1 MPDFPPLDL
10 IYRALIVAGV
20 QLVVIAALL
29 LLTSF
34 VVGLLLRRAD
44 SISVL
49 RKYREQGEMVRR
61 RLNRQLGLLFVFL
74 VFIVLAG
81 NGYLLFHGVDLIE
94 EARSRLLGLSTQ
106 FWIDLAIE
114 FAKVIG
120 IFIAAGV
127 FARWIRKLLDMLA
140 RRAKVYKNLTTND
153 ASIETFFTSLN
164 RIQKTA
170 IWLLAAYFAVSM
182 LPFPPGAGD
191 MLLLLLRV
199 YLIIAV
205 GMLALKAVAAVVQSL
220 DALVARAPEPE
231 KLLGLYDRLR
241 GQMPL
246 MRRCLEAV
254 VYVLVATLVLAQV
267 DFIAWLA
274 AWGPPL
280 IESIAIFFVSRVVV
294 EISNLLVDK
303 SMLEG
308 KELDPGEQQ
317 GLETIVPV
325 VKSILT
331 FILYFIGFTLI
342 LRALSINPLP
352 LLAGAGVVGIVVG
365 LGAQSLINDVVS
377 GLFILFERLFL
388 VGDFI
393 ETGSARG
400 TVESVQLRTTRIRDP
415 NGQLH
420 ILRNGQLD
428 GVINFSK
435 DYTNAVVMVGVA
447 YDSNLDQVFEVLGKA
462 GETLKAGNA
471 NVIEATRV
479 QGVDD
484 FGESEITIRTVT
496 RVKPGQHQ
504 SVAREY
510 RKLIKEAF
518 DREGIEIPFAR
529 RVIIFENDG
538 VGPSDLQRP
547 AF

>member
-1 MPDFPPLDL
+1 MLELPSLDL
-10 IYRALIVAGV
+10 TYRALIVAGV
-20 QLVVIAALL
+20 QIAALGAL
-29 LLTSF
+29 LFLTSLL
-34 VVGLLLRRAD
+34 VSLLLRRAD
-44 SISVL
+44 SIPAL
-49 RKYREQGEMVRR
+49 RKYREQADAVQR
-61 RLNRQLGLLFVFL
+61 RLNKQLILLFVFL
-74 VFIVLAG
+74 IFIVIAG

-94 EARSRLLGLSTQ
+94 EARGRLLGLSTQ
-106 FWIDLAIE
+106 FWIDLAIK

-120 IFIAAGV
+120 IFVAAGV
-127 FARWIRKLLDMLA
+127 LVRWIRKLLVALA
-140 RRAKVYKNLTTND
+140 RRAKGYKNVTAND
-153 ASIETFFTSLN
+153 ASIETFFASLD
-164 RIQKTA
+164 RIQKIA

-182 LPFPPGAGD
+182 LPFQPGAGD

-220 DALVARAPEPE
+220 EALVARAPEPE

-254 VYVLVATLVLAQV
+254 VYVMMATLVMAQM
-267 DFIAWLA
+267 DFIARLA

-280 IESIAIFFVSRVVV
+280 IQSIAILFLSRVVV

-303 SMLEG
+303 AMLEG
-308 KELDPGEQQ
+308 KELDAAERQ

-325 VKSILT
+325 VKSIVS
-331 FILYFIGFTLI
+331 FIVYFIGFTLI
-342 LRALSINPLP
+342 LRALNINPLP
-352 LLAGAGVVGIVVG
+352 LLAGAGIVGIVVG

-428 GVINFSK
+428 GVVNFSK
-435 DYTNAVVMVGVA
+435 EYTNAVVMVGVA
-447 YDSNLDQVFEVLGKA
+447 YDSDLDHVFEVLAKA
-462 GETLKAGNA
+462 AETLKAGND

-504 SVAREY
+504 GVAREY

-529 RVIIFENDG
+529 RVVIFENDG
-538 VGPSDLQRP
+538 VGPSDLTQT
-547 AF
+547 

>member
-1 MPDFPPLDL
+1 MFELPSLDL
-10 IYRALIVAGV
+10 TYRALIVAGV
-20 QLVVIAALL
+20 QIAVLGALL
-29 LLTSF
+29 MLTSI
-34 VVGLLLRRAD
+34 VAGLLLRRAD
-44 SISVL
+44 SIPAL
-49 RKYREQGEMVRR
+49 RNYSEQADAVRQ
-61 RLNRQLGLLFVFL
+61 RLNKQLIRLFVFL
-74 VFIVLAG
+74 IFIVIAG

-94 EARSRLLGLSTQ
+94 EERGRLLGLSTQ

-220 DALVARAPEPE
+220 EALVARVPEPE

-254 VYVLVATLVLAQV
+254 VYVSVATLVMAQM
-267 DFIAWLA
+267 DFIARLA

-280 IESIAIFFVSRVVV
+280 IQSIAIFFLSRVAV

-303 SMLEG
+303 AMLEG
-308 KELDPGEQQ
+308 KELDAAERQGLAQVVGQGLALWPPGQPRCDLGHYREWRQEERGEQGPPHPGLQ
-317 GLETIVPV
+317 G
-325 VKSILT
+325 KH
-331 FILYFIGFTLI
+331 
-342 LRALSINPLP
+342 
-352 LLAGAGVVGIVVG
+352 
-365 LGAQSLINDVVS
+365 
-377 GLFILFERLFL
+377 
-388 VGDFI
+388 
-393 ETGSARG
+393 
-400 TVESVQLRTTRIRDP
+400 QL
-415 NGQLH
+415 
-420 ILRNGQLD
+420 
-428 GVINFSK
+428 
-435 DYTNAVVMVGVA
+435 
-447 YDSNLDQVFEVLGKA
+447 
-462 GETLKAGNA
+462 
-471 NVIEATRV
+471 
-479 QGVDD
+479 
-484 FGESEITIRTVT
+484 
-496 RVKPGQHQ
+496 
-504 SVAREY
+504 
-510 RKLIKEAF
+510 
-518 DREGIEIPFAR
+518 
-529 RVIIFENDG
+529 
-538 VGPSDLQRP
+538 
-547 AF
+547 